1 MRERLAYDCGE
12 GKIIDADVTRWVMGV
27 MAIVE
32 TLEKENPGFRAKI
45 LQWLQDARTEPA
57 DPMKIAVI
65 QGMIGK
71 S

>member
-1 MRERLAYDCGE
+1 MTERIAYDCGE
-12 GKIIDADVTRWVMGV
+12 GKIIDADVARWV